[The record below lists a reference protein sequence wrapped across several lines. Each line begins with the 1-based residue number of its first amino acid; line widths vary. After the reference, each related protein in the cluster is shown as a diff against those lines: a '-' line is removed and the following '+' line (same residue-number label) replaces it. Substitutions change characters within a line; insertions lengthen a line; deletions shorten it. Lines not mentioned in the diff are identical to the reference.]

1 MQTSPLPQSWTEARL
16 LIFGVLLGLIPT
28 FVNRWLDR
36 KKTGIEQREA
46 EARTDLHRVT
56 VDSVVIRDS
65 IATGEGVSKMLATL
79 IDAGDT
85 IKQLQDRVF
94 ELEQEALEDAMAK
107 LHLKKAKALLDYHE
121 IPFAEADQPEVRR
134 LIEKSNSKSKGSA

>member
-1 MQTSPLPQSWTEARL
+1 MQLSPLPQSWPEARL
-16 LIFGVLLGLIPT
+16 LIFGILIGLIPSL
-28 FVNRWLDR
+28 VNRWLDR
-36 KKTGIEQREA
+36 KKTSIEHKEA

-94 ELEQEALEDAMAK
+94 QLEQEALEDAMAK

-121 IPFAEADQPEVRR
+121 IPFAEADQPEIRKIIDSR
-134 LIEKSNSKSKGSA
+134 TKP